1 MAVGAEGWGEIR
13 ATGRLGRFVLLCLGV
28 WLHAAD
34 SLVTATAVPAIVGDL
49 GGVAYVA
56 WTITLYQIG
65 AIVAGAAAALLCGR
79 HGTERVLSASALLY
93 GLGCLLA
100 AMAPSMGVLLAARLL
115 QGLGGGTLLALGYV
129 AIQQWF
135 PEHLWGRLFGAQALI
150 WAVGS
155 LVGPL
160 LGGAFVA
167 FGFWRGIFWSFALQ
181 ALLLWLLTMGLPAR
195 SDGAATGRLPLRR
208 MGLLA
213 AAALAIAQAGVTGG
227 AVPATA
233 LAATGLALLLLAA
246 RLDRDASERMLPVN
260 TLAVRR
266 PLGAGMLAVFALSV
280 GTTGFWAYGP
290 LLLDALFGIAP
301 LVSGYL
307 LASEALAWSAATMA
321 VAALPVSAGRRL
333 IRIGAAVVAAGAAGL
348 VAAVPAGSL
357 PGILVCLLL
366 QGAGMGLC
374 WPAIVQRAVRC
385 AEPEEGT
392 LAAAAPGTVQ
402 RIGLAVGAAM
412 SGIFANLA
420 GLAEGVSPDAARAAS
435 FWVFAAFVP
444 VLAIALPGVWRF
456 TADGQRGGR

>member
-1 MAVGAEGWGEIR
+1 MAAGSGTWGEIR
-13 ATGRLGRFVLLCLGV
+13 ATGRLGRFALLCLGV

-34 SLVTATAVPAIVGDL
+34 SLVTATAVPAIVGEL

-65 AIVAGAAAALLCGR
+65 AIVAGTAAALLCGR
-79 HGTERVLSASALLY
+79 HGTERVLSSSALLY

-100 AMAPSMGVLLAARLL
+100 AIAPSMGVLLAARLL

-167 FGFWRGIFWSFALQ
+167 LGFWRGIFWCFTLQ
-181 ALLLWLLTMGLPAR
+181 ALLLWLLTVGLPSR
-195 SDGAATGRLPLRR
+195 TEGAAMGSLPLRR
-208 MGLLA
+208 VILLA

-227 AVPATA
+227 AGAALA
-233 LAATGLALLLLAA
+233 LAAAGLALLLLAA
-246 RLDRDASERMLPVN
+246 RLDRGAAERMLPLQ
-260 TLAVRR
+260 TLAVGR

-290 LLLDALFGIAP
+290 LLLEALFGIAP

-321 VAALPVSAGRRL
+321 VAALPVSAGRLL
-333 IRIGAAVVAAGAAGL
+333 IRIGTTVVAVGAAGL

-357 PGILVCLLL
+357 LGILVCLLL

-374 WPAIVQRAVRC
+374 WPSIVQRTVRC
-385 AEPEEGT
+385 ADPGEAG

-402 RIGLAVGAAM
+402 RIGLAVGAAA

-420 GLAEGVSPDAARAAS
+420 GLAHGVSPDAARAAG

-444 VLAIALPGVWRF
+444 VLAVALPAAWRF
-456 TADGQRGGR
+456 TADRDR

>member
-1 MAVGAEGWGEIR
+1 MAAGSGTWGEIR
-13 ATGRLGRFVLLCLGV
+13 ATGRLGRFALLCLGV

-208 MGLLA
+208 IGPELPSPPCASPPSPAAWRGRCPRCRSSGCRRPGRGRTRRGTCRRA
-213 AAALAIAQAGVTGG
+213 AA
-227 AVPATA
+227 
-233 LAATGLALLLLAA
+233 
-246 RLDRDASERMLPVN
+246 
-260 TLAVRR
+260 
-266 PLGAGMLAVFALSV
+266 
-280 GTTGFWAYGP
+280 GP
-290 LLLDALFGIAP
+290 LARP
-301 LVSGYL
+301 R
-307 LASEALAWSAATMA
+307 SA
-321 VAALPVSAGRRL
+321 RR
-333 IRIGAAVVAAGAAGL
+333 G
-348 VAAVPAGSL
+348 
-357 PGILVCLLL
+357 
-366 QGAGMGLC
+366 
-374 WPAIVQRAVRC
+374 
-385 AEPEEGT
+385 
-392 LAAAAPGTVQ
+392 
-402 RIGLAVGAAM
+402 
-412 SGIFANLA
+412 
-420 GLAEGVSPDAARAAS
+420 
-435 FWVFAAFVP
+435 
-444 VLAIALPGVWRF
+444 
-456 TADGQRGGR
+456 